1 MKASKEQSNLKSFRR
16 RTRLRRKCLDERYG
30 REMTDRVV
38 EEADKE
44 YSSLLSEIDA
54 LPKGMMNGA
63 LAGTYEYLAYAKA
76 LAREGRS
83 AEEIGLF
90 FDESYDVLVS
100 RFPRFLGPLVFRLAR
115 PLIKARLRKEAAQSQ
130 ALPETEGGWRFEFL
144 EAEKGSHDFGFD
156 VKSCAVCELF
166 SKHDAEEVV
175 PYLCALDDKMSE
187 LMGMGLR
194 RSGTRALGASCCDFR
209 YQAGAEPRP
218 LRSEAALSVVD

>member
-16 RTRLRRKCLDERYG
+16 RVRLRRLCLDERYG
-30 REMTDRVV
+30 REMTDRIV
-38 EEADKE
+38 EHADRE
-44 YSSLLSEIDA
+44 YASFLTEIAA

-76 LAREGRS
+76 LDREGRP
-83 AEEIGLF
+83 AEEVGLF
-90 FDESYDVLVS
+90 FDESYDALVS
-100 RFPRFLGPLVFRLAR
+100 RFPSFLGRLLFRLAR

-130 ALPETEGGWRFEFL
+130 ALRQGAGGWRFEFL

-156 VKSCAVCELF
+156 LKSCPICELF
-166 SKHDAEEVV
+166 SKHGADEVV

-187 LMGMGLR
+187 FMGMGLR

-209 YQAGAEPRP
+209 YQAGGEPQS
-218 LRSEAALSVVD
+218 LRSQGALPVVD